1 MKTTGNKNKSPEWK
15 PGIYEHNHA
24 EADADR
30 TFQKA
35 LAESEEKYKVFFENS
50 IDAILLTSPDGTI
63 YSANP
68 AACKLFEWSEEEIC
82 RLGRNGVVDTTDPH
96 LEVAL
101 NKRATTGSYYG
112 ELILI
117 KKSGVKFPAEISSA
131 IFHSAERSQL
141 TTMIIRDITERKGME
156 VALKQAHDWQQKIFE
171 GSLDAIFISDE
182 NSCLVA
188 VNYAACELTGYTK
201 EQLLKMRIPDLHDD
215 QDLNAYK
222 KYHDRIFKGE
232 KILSEARIMRR
243 DGTIV
248 DSEFNNSRMSISG
261 KYYRHSTVRDITDR
275 KRTETALK
283 ESEARFRSLFDNSL
297 MPISVVSP
305 EGVLL
310 QANLAYARMYG
321 YENSETMLAEV
332 SNVGVLFANQEERKE
347 ILQILVKYS
356 FMKAREVEVVR
367 RDGSHFFVLVS
378 ACEVRDDH
386 GKMLY
391 NLATHIDLTE
401 RRESEDKVRNASLY
415 SRNLIEASLDPLATI
430 SLEGK
435 ITDVNFAT
443 EQITGIKRKK
453 LIGTD
458 FADYFTKP
466 ANARKVFKTVFSKGV
481 VKNYPLTIRHTNG
494 NKTDILYNATL
505 FKNESGKVQG
515 VFAAAHDITDRK
527 KMEVELRRSKEL
539 LEKLNQHLV
548 EVREKERNQIALNLH
563 DDLGQKLTG
572 INLDIAWLKSRIGV
586 QSKTVKEKFEEM
598 SSLIKETIE
607 SIKETSSLLRPAI
620 LFELGLVPAI
630 NSHLTSFEKQ
640 TGIKC
645 HFYFK
650 EEEFLLEDRFS
661 IIIYRILQESFTNIV
676 RHSGASTAKVTLCV
690 LKNKVEMIIND
701 NGTGIEKD
709 KVNSLKSM
717 GIAGMRERVK
727 SVQGKITFIGVS
739 GTGTRIKVII
749 PLTKEKPDD

>member
-1 MKTTGNKNKSPEWK
+1 MKTTGNKNKSTERK
-15 PGIYEHNHA
+15 HSMKEHNHA

-30 TFQKA
+30 SFQKA
-35 LAESEEKYKVFFENS
+35 LAESEGKYRVFFENS
-50 IDAILLTSPDGTI
+50 MDAILLTSPDGTI
-63 YSANP
+63 FSANP

-82 RLGRNGVVDTTDPH
+82 RLGKNGVVDATDPH

-101 NKRATTGSYYG
+101 KIRATTGRYYG

-117 KKSGVKFPAEISSA
+117 KKSGEKFPAEISTS
-131 IFHSAERSQL
+131 IFPSDDRGQL
-141 TTMIIRDITERKGME
+141 TTMIIRDITECKGME

-188 VNYAACELTGYTK
+188 VNNAACKLTGYSK

-215 QDLNAYK
+215 QDLNAYR

-232 KILSEARIMRR
+232 KILSEAKIMRR
-243 DGTIV
+243 DGIKV

-261 KYYRHSTVRDITDR
+261 KYYMHTTVRDITDR

-297 MPISVVSP
+297 MGISVASP
-305 EGVLL
+305 DGSLL

-332 SNVGVLFANQEERKE
+332 SNIRVLFANPEERKE
-347 ILQILVKYS
+347 ILQILVRYS

-378 ACEVRDDH
+378 ACEIRDDH
-386 GKMLY
+386 GKLLY

-401 RRESEDKVRNASLY
+401 RRESEDNVRNASLY
-415 SRNLIEASLDPLATI
+415 ARNLIEASLDPLVTI
-430 SLEGK
+430 SKEGK

-466 ANARKVFKTVFSKGV
+466 DNARKGYKTVFSKGV

-494 NKTDILYNATL
+494 NKIDILYNATL
-505 FKNESGKVQG
+505 FKNESGEVQG

-527 KMEVELRRSKEL
+527 KMEVELRKSKEL

-598 SSLIKETIE
+598 SSLIKQTIE

-630 NSHLTSFEKQ
+630 NSHLTNFEKQ

-645 HFYFK
+645 YFYFK
-650 EEEFLLEDRFS
+650 EEEFLLEDRLS
-661 IIIYRILQESFTNIV
+661 LIIYRILQESFTNIA
-676 RHSGASTAKVTLCV
+676 RHSGASTAKVTLRI
-690 LKNKVEMIIND
+690 LNNKVEMIIND
-701 NGTGIEKD
+701 DGKGIEKD
-709 KVNSLKSM
+709 KVDSLKSM
-717 GIAGMRERVK
+717 GIAGIKERVK
-727 SVQGKITFIGVS
+727 SVQGKITFSGES

-749 PLTKEKPDD
+749 PLTKEKTDD